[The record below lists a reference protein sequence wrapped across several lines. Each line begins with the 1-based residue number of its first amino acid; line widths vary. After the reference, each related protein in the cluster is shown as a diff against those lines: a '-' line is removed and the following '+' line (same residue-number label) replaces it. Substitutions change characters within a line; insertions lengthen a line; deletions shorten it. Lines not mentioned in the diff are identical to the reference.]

1 MMDLLDKKSKTTHLG
16 HPPAAALRVDAARG
30 RVQPQLHEHAVRG
43 GEEGEGQVAAQL
55 TQLLLKHQMRDKNF
69 PKKT

>member
-1 MMDLLDKKSKTTHLG
+1 MGLLDKKCKKTHVG
-16 HPPAAALRVDAARG
+16 HPPAGALRVDAARG

-55 TQLLLKHQMRDKNF
+55 PQLLLKHQMRDKKF
-69 PKKT
+69 PKNI